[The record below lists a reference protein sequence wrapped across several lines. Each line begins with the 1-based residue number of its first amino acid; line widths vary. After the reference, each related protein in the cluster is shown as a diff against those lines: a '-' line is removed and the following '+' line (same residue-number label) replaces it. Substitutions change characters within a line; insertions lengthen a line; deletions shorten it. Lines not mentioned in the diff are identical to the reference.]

1 MASDKML
8 GSFDQKSAP
17 EDNDLLVEYD
27 ASASKVKNVKF
38 GGVWNWIVKKLTSA
52 VINELQTSNKNVVGA
67 INELNSNLKAKTKN
81 ISQSASNDIESLINL
96 IISNIKGQN
105 NGIFNICGSWK
116 DHPKG
121 YSAIVQKIVYDQSSI
136 KISGIIFSLDG
147 NGWNFTSH
155 ITNDETITKIFF
167 FAMS

>member
-1 MASDKML
+1 MGKFNEYS
-8 GSFDQKSAP
+8 QKATP
-17 EDNDLLVEYD
+17 ADNDTLMIYD
-27 ASASKVKNVKF
+27 ATSKANKF
-38 GGVWNWIVKKLTSA
+38 SPFSGIWNWIVEKLTNA
-52 VINELQTSNKNVVGA
+52 VISNLQTSNQTVLGA
-67 INELNSNLKAKTKN
+67 INELNSNLQAKTKN
-81 ISQSASNDIESLINL
+81 ISQQESDDIKSLINL
-96 IISNIKGQN
+96 IISNTKGQN

-116 DHPKG
+116 NHIKG

-167 FAMS
+167 FSMS

>member
-1 MASDKML
+1 MELWLRIYIYIIIPTNIQSISIAIYATN
-8 GSFDQKSAP
+8 Q
-17 EDNDLLVEYD
+17 LL
-27 ASASKVKNVKF
+27 
-38 GGVWNWIVKKLTSA
+38 WTCIV
-52 VINELQTSNKNVVGA
+52 
-67 INELNSNLKAKTKN
+67 LNSNLQAKTKN
-81 ISQSASNDIESLINL
+81 ISQQESDDIKSLINL
-96 IISNIKGQN
+96 IISNTKGQN

-116 DHPKG
+116 NHTKG

-167 FAMS
+167 FAMQ

>member
-1 MASDKML
+1 MVNIIFH
-8 GSFDQKSAP
+8 GFQKNPVFSRKI
-17 EDNDLLVEYD
+17 EEQKQDESRV
-27 ASASKVKNVKF
+27 SS
-38 GGVWNWIVKKLTSA
+38 GG
-52 VINELQTSNKNVVGA
+52 
-67 INELNSNLKAKTKN
+67 LNSNLQAKTKN
-81 ISQSASNDIESLINL
+81 ISQSESNDIESLINL
-96 IISNIKGQN
+96 IISNTKGQN

-116 DHPKG
+116 NHPRG
-121 YSAIVQKIVYDQSSI
+121 YSAIVQKIVYDKLSI